1 MSDTLLMF
9 LQVLVFLPFVLLLI
23 YLSLKVGGTKLQSLQ
38 NNKFIKIY
46 ERTAVSK
53 DNSLIIAQIGKK
65 GYVLASCNGR
75 LEVLRELEDE
85 ELKSLT
91 TEKTIPQYNSFK
103 DLCKNRIKE
112 ERYVMKKWTKHYC
125 LLRPF

>member
-53 DNSLIIAQIGKK
+53 DNSLIIAQIGK

-75 LEVLRELEDE
+75 LEVL
-85 ELKSLT
+85 
-91 TEKTIPQYNSFK
+91 
-103 DLCKNRIKE
+103 
-112 ERYVMKKWTKHYC
+112 
-125 LLRPF
+125 

>member
-103 DLCKNRIKE
+103 DLCKKIGLKRKD
-112 ERYVMKKWTKHYC
+112 T
-125 LLRPF
+125 